1 MKLLSV
7 AIPCYN
13 SEAYMS
19 KCINSLLIGG
29 EEVEIIIVDDGSSD
43 RTAEIADDYAEK
55 YPTIVK
61 AIHQENGGHGQAVNT
76 GIKNATGL
84 YFKVVDSDDWVNQD
98 AYYEVLKTL
107 YELIRGAETVDLL
120 ISNFVYEKQ
129 GATRKKVMQY
139 RHCFPTNQIFGWDE
153 VRHMKKGQYLLMH
166 SMIYRTKLLHDCG
179 MELPKHTFYVDN
191 LFAFEPLPYVKN
203 LYYLDVNFYR
213 YFIGRDDQSVNEKVM
228 IKRIDQQIRV
238 NKLMVDAYLKAN
250 VSNRRLRAYMF
261 SYLDII
267 TTVSS
272 IMLVRAATQECL
284 DKKQELQDYIKDQ
297 NMGLYR
303 KLRRSLFGRVSNLPG
318 RGGRKMFVAAYKICQ
333 KFYGFN
339 QKKAPN
345 GAFFIN
351 SVPVSS
357 CAYEI
362 GSAVPRNPPLSVDRT
377 GDVRTVPVWYQD
389 IHRSRSAA

>member
-1 MKLLSV
+1 MEGHLTEKAALARVKAMGLEPLRIEALPDAKHIFSHIEWRMCAYRIAVSSLEEAPQGEFLFVDKRESDKKICNTICVSRIHQIYEGGKHMKLLSV

-139 RHCFPTNQIFGWDE
+139 
-153 VRHMKKGQYLLMH
+153 
-166 SMIYRTKLLHDCG
+166 
-179 MELPKHTFYVDN
+179 
-191 LFAFEPLPYVKN
+191 
-203 LYYLDVNFYR
+203 
-213 YFIGRDDQSVNEKVM
+213 
-228 IKRIDQQIRV
+228 
-238 NKLMVDAYLKAN
+238 
-250 VSNRRLRAYMF
+250 
-261 SYLDII
+261 
-267 TTVSS
+267 
-272 IMLVRAATQECL
+272 
-284 DKKQELQDYIKDQ
+284 
-297 NMGLYR
+297 
-303 KLRRSLFGRVSNLPG
+303 
-318 RGGRKMFVAAYKICQ
+318 
-333 KFYGFN
+333 
-339 QKKAPN
+339 
-345 GAFFIN
+345 
-351 SVPVSS
+351 
-357 CAYEI
+357 
-362 GSAVPRNPPLSVDRT
+362 
-377 GDVRTVPVWYQD
+377 
-389 IHRSRSAA
+389 